1 MPPDEAEPR
10 RPRPRRRENIRYYVD
25 EDILGLGYAMMW
37 ARTDTVTCGE
47 TLVEDDLPRQIPDPA
62 WIPFVATHG
71 WVAITSNR
79 KIRTNPI
86 EGAAART
93 SGARIVCV
101 HDERGDLNTW
111 QKLGLLVLHWD
122 KPERFVEE
130 HAGGPWWLSVTRS
143 GVRELDY
150 GKH

>member
-1 MPPDEAEPR
+1 
-10 RPRPRRRENIRYYVD
+10 
-25 EDILGLGYAMMW
+25 MMW

-47 TLVEDDLPRQIPDPA
+47 LLVEDELPRQIPDSE
-62 WIPFVATHG
+62 WIPIVAQHG

-86 EGAAART
+86 EGDASRS

-101 HDERGDLNTW
+101 HDPRGDLSTW
-111 QKLGLLVLHWD
+111 NKMRMLMLHWE
-122 KPERFVEE
+122 PVERYVEE
-130 HAGGPWWLSVTRS
+130 HPAGPWWLSVTRS
-143 GVRELDY
+143 GLRVLDY